1 MKSTYKFNTNKSK
14 ELATK
19 LQNNLD
25 DLYKS
30 TYYSD
35 NSDNKTINAVRDR
48 MSNIL
53 NGLLDKTKTTTG
65 GENISSLISK
75 MYPHDDI
82 SMTKEIAS
90 TLQDQALYNDIMDIY
105 SQNVVTR
112 DQDREIDMVCKYMP
126 KLDEALS
133 MKADMVLSADHFE
146 QDSLKLTVISDSN
159 PNNPSSRLK
168 DNNELSQFKNKYD
181 LMNFARDNFE
191 KTDKYGE
198 NYIYIVSYKDALTRL
213 INKSKNTI
221 LAESVQ
227 YNENMEPIFLSES
240 EINNIVNDNIESFMI
255 SVNENGELIDEQ
267 STEND
272 FYNINDKN
280 KQDLFKIELNK
291 TGIISSIIKE
301 QSEAIRILQE
311 NSYSINNES
320 SVLGNNYSLAKD
332 SEFLKSV
339 DKQYKKAIEKSLDP
353 QQKIKNNFNSYYDG
367 FTDLNKNKKEQI
379 NVPGAVMEVLDHT
392 LIKPLF
398 LRKMCVGYYY
408 FETDVPLDVQAQTTF
423 TSTLGGLRPKRNSVD
438 REDANRQQTDNT
450 ALMKLARS
458 ISKKID
464 AKFINSNQ
472 DLSKEIYTIL
482 KFNSDHDNG
491 RISKVRITFIPPEDI
506 QPSILRMNDRNHR
519 GVSGLSRSLFP
530 AKLFSCLYISG
541 SIGLLTRGFDKRIYH
556 VKQTVDTNIHSTL
569 LNIINQLKQSN
580 MNIRQIENMN
590 SILNI
595 TGRFND
601 IIVPQNAN
609 GESPVTF
616 EIMPGQNIEVKTDFM
631 RSLEE
636 VAVNLTGIPITLID
650 SIQQDS
656 SATHTILM
664 NTRTLIQILNIQ
676 NKYEKI
682 LSRIFTKL
690 YQYEYNTTDT
700 IKVKLPPPMMSKFSN
715 ITQIMASGNEV
726 IQNIVMM
733 KTSGLEQ
740 NVKDAFQAKVMEYY
754 FGSWLP
760 MDEINKLLDEA
771 KQEIEINGSEN
782 TGDMGGGGSGMY

>member
-1 MKSTYKFNTNKSK
+1 MKPYKFNVNKSK
-14 ELATK
+14 EFAMK

-35 NSDNKTINAVRDR
+35 DSNSKSINAIRDK

-65 GENISSLISK
+65 GENISALLSK
-75 MYPHDDI
+75 MYPNDDV
-82 SMTKEIAS
+82 SMTKEISS

-105 SQNVVTR
+105 SQNIVTR

-133 MKADMVLSADHFE
+133 MKTDMVLSADHFE
-146 QDSLKLTVISDSN
+146 QDALKLTVVSDSN
-159 PNNPSSRLK
+159 PNNASSRLK
-168 DNNELSQFKNKYD
+168 DNNELSQFKTKYN
-181 LMNFARDNFE
+181 LMEFTRSNFE

-198 NYIYIVSYKDALTRL
+198 NYIYIVSYSDALSRL
-213 INKSKNTI
+213 LNKNGKGIIT
-221 LAESVQ
+221 ESVE
-227 YNENMEPIFLSES
+227 YGENTTPIYLSES
-240 EINNIVNDNIESFMI
+240 DITSIVSDNTEEMMI
-255 SVNENGELIDEQ
+255 SIDE
-267 STEND
+267 N
-272 FYNINDKN
+272 YNLLESNNESNGYISNN
-280 KQDLFKIELNK
+280 KKEDLFKIEIDK
-291 TGIISSIIKE
+291 TGVISSIIKE
-301 QSEAIRILQE
+301 QSKAMRIIKE
-311 NSYSINNES
+311 TSSVFNEK

-332 SEFLKSV
+332 SSFLKDI
-339 DKQYKKAIEKSLDP
+339 DKNYKKHLEKSLDP
-353 QQKIKNNFNSYYDG
+353 QGRLKSDFSSPYDG
-367 FTDLNKNKKEQI
+367 FTDLNKVKKEKI
-379 NVPGAVMEVLDHT
+379 NVPGAVMEVLDHS
-392 LIKPLF
+392 LIRPLF
-398 LRKMCVGYYY
+398 LRNMCVGYYY
-408 FETDVPLDVQAQTTF
+408 FETDIPLDVQAQTTF

-450 ALMKLARS
+450 ALMKLARA

-482 KFNSDHDNG
+482 KFNADHDNG
-491 RISKVRITFIPPEDI
+491 RISKVRVTFIPPEDI
-506 QPSILRMNDRNHR
+506 QPSILKMNDRNHR
-519 GVSGLSRSLFP
+519 GISGLSRSLFP
-530 AKLFSCLYISG
+530 AKLYSCLYISG

-556 VKQTVDTNIHSTL
+556 VKQTVDTNIHATL

-616 EIMPGQNIEVKTDFM
+616 EVMPGQNIEVKTDFM
-631 RSLEE
+631 RGLEE
-636 VAVNLTGIPITLID
+636 VAVNLTGIPLSQID

-656 SATHTILM
+656 TATHTILM

-676 NKYEKI
+676 NQYEKI

-700 IKVKLPPPMMSKFSN
+700 VEVKLPPPMMSKFSN
-715 ITQIMASGNEV
+715 LTQIMASGNEV

-733 KTSGLEQ
+733 KTAGLDQ
-740 NVKDAFQAKVMEYY
+740 SIKDAFQAKVMEYY
-754 FGSWLP
+754 FGSWIP
-760 MDEINKLLDEA
+760 MDKINRLLDEA
-771 KQEIEINGSEN
+771 KQEIEINGSSN
-782 TGDMGGGGSGMY
+782 GGSDMGGSGMY

>member
-213 INKSKNTI
+213 MNKSKNTI

-782 TGDMGGGGSGMY
+782 TGDMGGGSGMY

>member
-1 MKSTYKFNTNKSK
+1 MKPYKFNVNKSK
-14 ELATK
+14 EFAMK

-35 NSDNKTINAVRDR
+35 NSNSKSINAIRDK

-65 GENISSLISK
+65 GENISALLSK
-75 MYPHDDI
+75 MYPNDDV
-82 SMTKEIAS
+82 SMTKEISS

-105 SQNVVTR
+105 SQNIVTR

-146 QDSLKLTVISDSN
+146 QDALKLTVVSDSN
-159 PNNPSSRLK
+159 PNNASSRLK
-168 DNNELSQFKNKYD
+168 DSNELSQFKTKYN
-181 LMNFARDNFE
+181 LMEFTRSNFE

-198 NYIYIVSYKDALTRL
+198 NYIYIVSYSDALSRL
-213 INKSKNTI
+213 LNKNGKGIIT
-221 LAESVQ
+221 ESVE
-227 YNENMEPIFLSES
+227 YSENTTPIYLSES
-240 EINNIVNDNIESFMI
+240 DISSIVSDNTEEMMISIDENYNLLESSNDYDGYINN
-255 SVNENGELIDEQ
+255 
-267 STEND
+267 
-272 FYNINDKN
+272 N
-280 KQDLFKIELNK
+280 KKEDLFKIEIDK

-301 QSEAIRILQE
+301 QSKAMRIIKE
-311 NSYSINNES
+311 TSSVFNEK

-332 SEFLKSV
+332 SSFLK
-339 DKQYKKAIEKSLDP
+339 DIDRNYKKYLEKSLDP
-353 QQKIKNNFNSYYDG
+353 QGRLKSDFSSPYDG
-367 FTDLNKNKKEQI
+367 FTDLNKVKKEKI
-379 NVPGAVMEVLDHT
+379 NVPGAVMEVLDHS
-392 LIKPLF
+392 LIRPLF
-398 LRKMCVGYYY
+398 LRNMCVGYYY
-408 FETDVPLDVQAQTTF
+408 FETDIPLDVQAQTTF

-450 ALMKLARS
+450 ALMKLART

-482 KFNSDHDNG
+482 KFNADHDNG
-491 RISKVRITFIPPEDI
+491 RISKVRVTFIPPEDI
-506 QPSILRMNDRNHR
+506 QPSILKMNDRNHR
-519 GVSGLSRSLFP
+519 GISGLSRSLFP
-530 AKLFSCLYISG
+530 AKLYSCLYISG

-556 VKQTVDTNIHSTL
+556 VKQTVDTNIHATL

-616 EIMPGQNIEVKTDFM
+616 EVMPGQNIEVKTDFM
-631 RSLEE
+631 RGLEE
-636 VAVNLTGIPITLID
+636 VAVNLTGIPLSQID
-650 SIQQDS
+650 SMQQDS
-656 SATHTILM
+656 TATHTILM

-676 NKYEKI
+676 NQYEKI

-700 IKVKLPPPMMSKFSN
+700 IEVKLPPPMMSKFSN
-715 ITQIMASGNEV
+715 LTQIMASGNEV

-733 KTSGLEQ
+733 KTAGLDQ
-740 NVKDAFQAKVMEYY
+740 GIKDAFQAKVMEYY
-754 FGSWLP
+754 FGSWIP
-760 MDEINKLLDEA
+760 MDKINRLLDEA
-771 KQEIEINGSEN
+771 KQEIELNGPSN
-782 TGDMGGGGSGMY
+782 GGSDTGGSGMY

>member
-1 MKSTYKFNTNKSK
+1 MKPYKFNVNKSK
-14 ELATK
+14 EFAMK

-35 NSDNKTINAVRDR
+35 DSNSKSINAIRDK

-65 GENISSLISK
+65 GENISALLSK
-75 MYPHDDI
+75 MYPNDDV
-82 SMTKEIAS
+82 SMTKEISS

-105 SQNVVTR
+105 SQNIVTR

-133 MKADMVLSADHFE
+133 MKTDMVLSADHFE
-146 QDSLKLTVISDSN
+146 QDALKLTVVSDSN
-159 PNNPSSRLK
+159 PNNASSRLK
-168 DNNELSQFKNKYD
+168 DNNELSQFKTKYN
-181 LMNFARDNFE
+181 LMEFTRSNFE

-198 NYIYIVSYKDALTRL
+198 NYIYIVSYSDALSRL
-213 INKSKNTI
+213 INKNGKGIIT
-221 LAESVQ
+221 ESVE
-227 YNENMEPIFLSES
+227 YGENTTPIYLSES
-240 EINNIVNDNIESFMI
+240 DITSIVSDNTEEMMI
-255 SVNENGELIDEQ
+255 SIDE
-267 STEND
+267 N
-272 FYNINDKN
+272 YNLLESNNESNGYISNN
-280 KQDLFKIELNK
+280 KKEDLFKIEIDK
-291 TGIISSIIKE
+291 TGVISSIIKE
-301 QSEAIRILQE
+301 QSKAMRIIKE
-311 NSYSINNES
+311 TSSVFNEK

-332 SEFLKSV
+332 SSFLKDI
-339 DKQYKKAIEKSLDP
+339 DKNYKKHLEKSLDP
-353 QQKIKNNFNSYYDG
+353 QGRLKSDFSSPYDG
-367 FTDLNKNKKEQI
+367 FTDLNKVKKEKI
-379 NVPGAVMEVLDHT
+379 NVPGAVMEVLDHS
-392 LIKPLF
+392 LIRPLF
-398 LRKMCVGYYY
+398 LRNMCVGYYY
-408 FETDVPLDVQAQTTF
+408 FETDIPLDVQAQTTF

-450 ALMKLARS
+450 ALMKLARA

-482 KFNSDHDNG
+482 KFNADHDNG
-491 RISKVRITFIPPEDI
+491 RISKVRVTFIPPEDI
-506 QPSILRMNDRNHR
+506 QPSILKMNDRNHR
-519 GVSGLSRSLFP
+519 GISGLSRSLFP
-530 AKLFSCLYISG
+530 AKLYSCLYISG

-556 VKQTVDTNIHSTL
+556 VKQTVDTNIHATL

-616 EIMPGQNIEVKTDFM
+616 EVMPGQNIEVKTDFM
-631 RSLEE
+631 RGLEE
-636 VAVNLTGIPITLID
+636 VAVNLTGIPLSQID

-656 SATHTILM
+656 TATHTILM

-676 NKYEKI
+676 NQYEKI

-700 IKVKLPPPMMSKFSN
+700 VEVKLPPPMMSKFSN
-715 ITQIMASGNEV
+715 LTQIMASGNEV

-733 KTSGLEQ
+733 KTAGLDQ
-740 NVKDAFQAKVMEYY
+740 SIKDAFQAKVMEYY
-754 FGSWLP
+754 FGSWIP
-760 MDEINKLLDEA
+760 MDKINRLLDEA
-771 KQEIEINGSEN
+771 KQEIEINGSSN
-782 TGDMGGGGSGMY
+782 GGSDMGGSGMY

>member
-1 MKSTYKFNTNKSK
+1 MKPYKFNVNKSK
-14 ELATK
+14 EFAMK

-35 NSDNKTINAVRDR
+35 DSNSKSINAIRDK

-65 GENISSLISK
+65 GENISALLSK
-75 MYPHDDI
+75 MYPNDDV
-82 SMTKEIAS
+82 SMTKEISS

-105 SQNVVTR
+105 SQNIVTR

-133 MKADMVLSADHFE
+133 MKTDMVLSADHFE
-146 QDSLKLTVISDSN
+146 QDALKLTVVSDSN
-159 PNNPSSRLK
+159 PNNASSRLK
-168 DNNELSQFKNKYD
+168 DNNELSQFKTKYN
-181 LMNFARDNFE
+181 LMEFTRSNFE

-198 NYIYIVSYKDALTRL
+198 NYIYIVSYSDALSRL
-213 INKSKNTI
+213 INKNGKGIIT
-221 LAESVQ
+221 ESVE
-227 YNENMEPIFLSES
+227 YGENTTPIYLSES
-240 EINNIVNDNIESFMI
+240 DITSIVSDNTEEMMI
-255 SVNENGELIDEQ
+255 SIDE
-267 STEND
+267 N
-272 FYNINDKN
+272 YNLLESNNESNGYISNN
-280 KQDLFKIELNK
+280 KKEDLFKIEIDK
-291 TGIISSIIKE
+291 TGVISSIIKE
-301 QSEAIRILQE
+301 QSKAMRIIKE
-311 NSYSINNES
+311 TSSIFNEK

-332 SEFLKSV
+332 SSFLKDI
-339 DKQYKKAIEKSLDP
+339 DKNYKKHLEKSLDP
-353 QQKIKNNFNSYYDG
+353 QGRLKSDFSSPYDG
-367 FTDLNKNKKEQI
+367 FTDLNKVKKEKI
-379 NVPGAVMEVLDHT
+379 NVPGAVMEVLDHS
-392 LIKPLF
+392 LIRPLF
-398 LRKMCVGYYY
+398 LRNMCVGYYY
-408 FETDVPLDVQAQTTF
+408 FETDIPLDVQAQTTF

-450 ALMKLARS
+450 ALMKLARA

-482 KFNSDHDNG
+482 KFNADHDNG
-491 RISKVRITFIPPEDI
+491 RISKVRVTFIPPEDI
-506 QPSILRMNDRNHR
+506 QPSILKMNDRNHR
-519 GVSGLSRSLFP
+519 GISGLSRSLFP
-530 AKLFSCLYISG
+530 AKLYSCLYISG

-556 VKQTVDTNIHSTL
+556 VKQTVDTNIHATL

-616 EIMPGQNIEVKTDFM
+616 EVMPGQNIEVKTDFM
-631 RSLEE
+631 RGLEE
-636 VAVNLTGIPITLID
+636 VAVNLTGIPLSQID

-656 SATHTILM
+656 TATHTILM

-676 NKYEKI
+676 NQYEKI

-700 IKVKLPPPMMSKFSN
+700 VEVKLPPPMMSKFSN
-715 ITQIMASGNEV
+715 LTQIMASGNEV

-733 KTSGLEQ
+733 KTAGLDQ
-740 NVKDAFQAKVMEYY
+740 SIKDAFQAKVMEYY
-754 FGSWLP
+754 FGSWIP
-760 MDEINKLLDEA
+760 MDKINRLLDEA
-771 KQEIEINGSEN
+771 KQEIEINGSSN
-782 TGDMGGGGSGMY
+782 GGSDMGGSGMY

>member
-213 INKSKNTI
+213 MNKSKNTI

-782 TGDMGGGGSGMY
+782 TGDIGGGSGMY